1 MREIKP
7 PFQVVFVQYPT
18 AEFLET
24 VAHDMFYSFFFFT
37 FLHTGG
43 WYAIKATQKNGKGAK
58 FSSL

>member
-24 VAHDMFYSFFFFT
+24 VAHDMFYSFFFH
-37 FLHTGG
+37 L
-43 WYAIKATQKNGKGAK
+43 
-58 FSSL
+58 SSYRWLVCN